1 MFRTHWFHSV
11 AAHFLD
17 IGHCHFANRPL
28 PFCKFYIF
36 RFYFLAS
43 TAVLQIYM
51 FFGFTFCESAT
62 AVLQIY
68 MFFGWNGFTFCKSAT
83 AVLQICIFRFYSL
96 QIADC
101 RFANRPFFWFYFC
114 KSATAVFG
122 NCRFTCCR
130 SSTHWRYYEEA
141 SQPSCLGK
149 LVLQTGPPKWWKQL
163 SC

>member
-11 AAHFLD
+11 AAHFLE

-43 TAVLQIYM
+43 IAVLQIYM

-68 MFFGWNGFTFCKSAT
+68 NFSVETVVLFANRPLPFCKFAFFGFTLCKSPT
-83 AVLQICIFRFYSL
+83 AVLQIGHFFGFT
-96 QIADC
+96 
-101 RFANRPFFWFYFC
+101 FANRPLPF
-114 KSATAVFG
+114 SVTAVLHVAVHQRTG
-122 NCRFTCCR
+122 DIMRKP
-130 SSTHWRYYEEA
+130 H
-141 SQPSCLGK
+141 SQA
-149 LVLQTGPPKWWKQL
+149 V
-163 SC
+163 